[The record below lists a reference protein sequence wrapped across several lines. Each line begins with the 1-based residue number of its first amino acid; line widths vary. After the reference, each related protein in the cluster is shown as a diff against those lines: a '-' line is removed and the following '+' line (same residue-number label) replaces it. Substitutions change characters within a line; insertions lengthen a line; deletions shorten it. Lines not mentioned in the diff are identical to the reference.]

1 MSTGAPAKQVKPPVR
16 RGRPRKL
23 RGIHKMQMFGVNDA
37 DSGTVKGTGSMGLM
51 KKVALIAL
59 GALAVL
65 IAVRAFGDGPIA
77 LSFILLVVQ
86 VLLVGVGVFLW
97 KGRM

>member
-1 MSTGAPAKQVKPPVR
+1 
-16 RGRPRKL
+16 
-23 RGIHKMQMFGVNDA
+23 MQTFRINDA
-37 DSGTVKGTGSMGLM
+37 NRGTVKGTGSMGLM
-51 KKVALIAL
+51 KKVAILSL

-65 IAVRAFGDGPIA
+65 IAVRAVGDGPIA

-86 VLLVGVGVFLW
+86 VLLVVVGVFLW